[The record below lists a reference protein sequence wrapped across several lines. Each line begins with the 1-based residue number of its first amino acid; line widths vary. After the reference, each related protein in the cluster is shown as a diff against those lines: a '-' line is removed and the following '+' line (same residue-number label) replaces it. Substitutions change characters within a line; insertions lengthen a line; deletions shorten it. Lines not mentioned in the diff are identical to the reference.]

1 MLFNLLFGGGGGVK
15 YDSILF
21 GTILVLL
28 LVVFIGLL
36 SLKSEDTNDARIKV
50 RWALSARCICFRFVH
65 PFESRHNYTSPL
77 SVHM

>member
-1 MLFNLLFGGGGGVK
+1 MLFNLLFFGGGGGK

-36 SLKSEDTNDARIKV
+36 SLKSEDTNDARIRV
-50 RWALSARCICFRFVH
+50 Q
-65 PFESRHNYTSPL
+65 
-77 SVHM
+77 

>member
-1 MLFNLLFGGGGGVK
+1 MLFNLLFGGGGGK

-36 SLKSEDTNDARIKV
+36 SLKSEDQRTSMMRESEFDK
-50 RWALSARCICFRFVH
+50 LSPHIV
-65 PFESRHNYTSPL
+65 
-77 SVHM
+77 SVSGLYILLRAVIIILPR